1 MIDLRILVVEDEVD
15 ILQALKQGLKKEGY
29 AVDMAGDG
37 EVALELVNVNSYD
50 LILLDINLP
59 YVNGYD
65 ILKSVREKNSDVAV
79 IIASANRE
87 IEDRIKGLDLGAN
100 DYMVKPFDLRELKAR
115 IRALLRREFKSAP
128 NIIEDGHF
136 KIDLGTLKVSYKDK
150 EIILTLKEYSIFAYL
165 VKNKGRVI
173 SANELF
179 EHIWNDEADP
189 FSEVLRVHVYALRK
203 KLNLATGK
211 DDIIKTLKG
220 VGYMFEGQQ
229 ND

>member
-29 AVDMAGDG
+29 AVDIADNG
-37 EVALELVNVNSYD
+37 EVALELVDVNSYD

-65 ILKSVREKNSDVAV
+65 VLKRVREKNLDVAV

-100 DYMVKPFDLRELKAR
+100 DYIVKPFDLRELKAR

-128 NIIEDGHF
+128 NIITDGNF

-220 VGYMFEGQQ
+220 VGYIFEGQQ

>member
-29 AVDMAGDG
+29 AVDIAEDG
-37 EVALELVNVNSYD
+37 EVALELVAVNSYD

-65 ILKSVREKNSDVAV
+65 ILKIVREKNSDVAV

-100 DYMVKPFDLRELKAR
+100 DYIVKPFDLRELKAR

-128 NIIEDGHF
+128 NIITDGHF

-165 VKNKGRVI
+165 VKNRGKVI

-189 FSEVLRVHVYALRK
+189 FSEVLRVHVYSLRK

-211 DDIIKTLKG
+211 DNIIKTLKG
-220 VGYMFEGQQ
+220 VGYMFEGQ
-229 ND
+229 

>member
-29 AVDMAGDG
+29 AVDIADNGG
-37 EVALELVNVNSYD
+37 VALELVDVNSYD

-65 ILKSVREKNSDVAV
+65 ILKRVREKNLDVAV
-79 IIASANRE
+79 IIVSANRE

-100 DYMVKPFDLRELKAR
+100 DYIVKPFDLRELKAR
-115 IRALLRREFKSAP
+115 IRALLRREFKSAS
-128 NIIEDGHF
+128 NSIKDGHF

-150 EIILTLKEYSIFAYL
+150 EIILTLKEYSIFTYL

-211 DDIIKTLKG
+211 DNIIKTLKG
-220 VGYMFEGQQ
+220 VGYIFEGQQ

>member
-1 MIDLRILVVEDEVD
+1 MRILVVEDEVD

-29 AVDMAGDG
+29 AVDIADHG
-37 EVALELVNVNSYD
+37 EVALELVAINSYD

-65 ILKSVREKNSDVAV
+65 VLKSVREKNSDVAV

-100 DYMVKPFDLRELKAR
+100 DYIVKPFDLRELKAR

-128 NIIEDGHF
+128 NIIIDGHF
-136 KIDLGTLKVSYKDK
+136 KIDLGTLKVSYEDK

-165 VKNKGRVI
+165 VKNKGKVI
-173 SANELF
+173 SANKLF

-189 FSEVLRVHVYALRK
+189 FSEVLRVHVYSLRK

-211 DDIIKTLKG
+211 DNIIKTLKG
-220 VGYMFEGQQ
+220 VGYMFEGQ
-229 ND
+229 